1 MGFEACYTPRR
12 RGWPGYGEE
21 FEVPLAMLVSPK
33 KKFVPSSL
41 EFINYYTI
49 AGLGNDVRL
58 CLICNALLLQTTSH
72 LLIFK
77 TITVSRVRFVL
88 LLQGGC
94 GFFPPDEPN
103 ETECDEC
110 KTDQGT
116 NDNTGDRPL

>member
-1 MGFEACYTPRR
+1 VLHSASSWMAGIW
-12 RGWPGYGEE
+12 RGIRSTTCNAS
-21 FEVPLAMLVSPK
+21 FAK